1 MNEGGTGTYTATATW
16 SDGSA
21 TTVAPAWSAN
31 LGTISAGGLFTAP
44 TVTANQAATVA
55 ASYASG
61 GVTKT
66 AAQVVTIVDVPAA
79 APAAP
84 GNIGITGPTSSG
96 PTEIWRLHWDSVTT
110 RPDGTPIDS
119 GRTVR
124 YTAYWSDDPALS
136 EGSLRPLASLISG
149 TTLDFDPSSN
159 QMAKNQ
165 VVYLTVRAILDT
177 GDQSS
182 LGASITWRVSN
193 LGPVPPGKGKIYK
206 K

>member
-16 SDGSA
+16 SDGPPRPSL
-21 TTVAPAWSAN
+21 PAWSTS
-31 LGTISAGGLFTAP
+31 LGTISAAGLFTAP
-44 TVTANQAATVA
+44 TVTANQTATVT
-55 ASYASG
+55 ASYTSG

-66 AAQVVTIVDVPAA
+66 ATQAVTIVDVPAA

-84 GNIGITGPTSSG
+84 GNIGITGPTSSV

-124 YTAYWSDDPALS
+124 YTAYWTDDPALS
-136 EGSLRPLASLISG
+136 DGSLRPLASLISG

-182 LGASITWRVSN
+182 LGASITWRVEN
-193 LGPVPPGKGKIYK
+193 TGPVPRPGKIYRK
-206 K
+206 